1 VTTIIG
7 ICLGGLTLAGALLLL
22 RVLRGPTLADRV
34 IALDALLVTVVSGI
48 GVLVAL
54 TRQATFLDVLVV
66 VSLLAFVSTVSVA
79 RFIERR
85 ER

>member
-7 ICLGGLTLAGALLLL
+7 ICLGGLTLAGALFLL
-22 RVLRGPTLADRV
+22 RMLRGPTLADRV
-34 IALDALLVTVVSGI
+34 IALDALLVTLVSGI
-48 GVLVAL
+48 GGLVAL
-54 TRQATFLDVLVV
+54 TRRAIFLDVLVV
-66 VSLLAFVSTVSVA
+66 VSLVAFVGTVSVA